1 MFESLGEKFDSLLRR
16 LGGHGK
22 ITERNIGEALH
33 DVRLALLEADVNLN
47 VVRDFVEAVK
57 RDALGAEVLRSLTP
71 EQHFVRLVHRELTG
85 LLGERPAGLDLG
97 GPTPLAVMLVCLHR
111 SRKTPPPAELARRP
125 PPQ

>member
-1 MFESLGEKFDSLLRR
+1 MFESLGEKFDSLLRKLR
-16 LGGHGK
+16 GQGK
-22 ITERNIGEALH
+22 ITERNIEEALR

-71 EQHFVRLVHRELTG
+71 EQHFVRLVHRELTR

-97 GPTPLAVMLVCLHR
+97 GPTPVI
-111 SRKTPPPAELARRP
+111 KN
-125 PPQ
+125 